1 MTMKLRV
8 AFVLFLFLGLLSGCA
23 GAQKKAG
30 PAAGEVVARVG
41 DQVITASEL
50 EAKAKPQ
57 LMKMKQ
63 QEYQLRKSLLDNM
76 INEKLY
82 EMEAKSKGISKDE
95 LIKAEVDGKLDAV
108 PQAKVDELYERYK
121 GRMQGTK
128 EENEP
133 KIRNYLR
140 QQMFLDGL
148 RAKYKTE
155 TLLQQPKVEVAV
167 GDGAVKGPKTAP
179 VTIVEFSDFQ
189 CPYSKR
195 VQPTVAE
202 VQKKYGDK
210 IHYVYRDFPLQFH
223 NNAEKAAEA
232 ASCAGEQGKFW
243 QYHDKLFEDQTKL
256 DVANLKESAK
266 ALGLDTE
273 AFDTCLDSGKF
284 AKKVE
289 KSMEDGQEAG
299 VNGTPAFFINGIF
312 LSGAV
317 PLENFTE
324 IIDQE
329 LAGKK

>member
-1 MTMKLRV
+1 MTMKLKV
-8 AFVLFLFLGLLSGCA
+8 TVVLFVFLGLLSGCA
-23 GAQKKAG
+23 GAQKKA
-30 PAAGEVVARVG
+30 AAVPGDIVAKVG

-63 QEYQLRKSLLDNM
+63 QEFQLRKSLLDNM
-76 INEKLY
+76 INDKLY

-95 LIKAEVDGKLDAV
+95 LIKAEVDGKLSAV
-108 PQAKVDELYERYK
+108 PQEKVDELYDRYK

-140 QQMFLDGL
+140 QQMFVDEL

-155 TLLQQPKVEVAV
+155 SLLEQPRVSVSAA
-167 GDGAVKGPKTAP
+167 DGAVKGPKTAP
-179 VTIVEFSDFQ
+179 VMVVEFSDFQ

-195 VQPTVAE
+195 VQETVAE

-210 IHYVYRDFPLQFH
+210 IQYVYRDFPLEFH
-223 NNAEKAAEA
+223 KNAQKAAEA
-232 ASCAGEQGKFW
+232 SSCAGEQGKFW
-243 QYHDKLFEDQTKL
+243 QFHDKLFEDQSKL
-256 DVANLKESAK
+256 EVQNLKDLAK
-266 ALGLDTE
+266 TLGLDSA
-273 AFDTCLDSGKF
+273 AFDTCLDSGKY
-284 AKKVE
+284 AKKVQ
-289 KSMEDGQEAG
+289 KSIAEAQEAG

-329 LAGKK
+329 LAKKK